1 MLDLAIVLPCL
12 NEADNLRGL
21 LPRIR
26 ETLSHIPAASAIYV
40 VDGGSRDAT
49 VAVAHELGAE
59 VLQQRGSGYGGA
71 IKTAFEDIEATYL
84 LTMDADF
91 SHHPVFIRYLYERRH
106 EAEIIIASRYV
117 PQGHAEM
124 HWTRKMLSGI
134 LNIVFRN
141 VLGMQALDL
150 SSGFRLYH
158 RKAIAKLNLEYETY
172 AVLQEILVKA
182 YCQGYQVR
190 EEPFHYLPRRH
201 GSTHARLIKFGIAYL
216 RALHSLWMLRN
227 SRESADYETRAFY
240 SWNLAER
247 RRQRKRYRILLESVS
262 DKQRILDVG
271 CGASQA
277 LNAIPQS
284 VGLDVLHQKLRFMRR
299 PGRLLANA
307 AATALPFADGTFEI
321 VIASGMLQSVQDT
334 EKALKEFARCL
345 ESGGILLTGIN
356 VNQRAIETTLA
367 AAGFEILERQPVTG
381 NELLVKARKQDI

>member
-40 VDGGSRDAT
+40 VDGGSTDDT
-49 VAVAHELGAE
+49 VAVARALGAQ

-124 HWTRKMLSGI
+124 HWTRKILSGI

-141 VLGMQALDL
+141 VLAMQALDL

-158 RKAIAKLNLEYETY
+158 RKAIARLNLEYETY

-182 YCQGYQVR
+182 YCRGYQVR

-201 GSTHARLIKFGIAYL
+201 GSTHARLLKFGIAYL

-227 SRESADYETRAFY
+227 SRDSADYETRAFY

-262 DKQRILDVG
+262 DKQRILVVG

-284 VGLDVLHQKLRFMRR
+284 VGVDVLHQKLRFMRR
-299 PGRLLANA
+299 PARLLANA

-321 VIASGMLQSVQDT
+321 VIASGMLSAAQDAG
-334 EKALKEFARCL
+334 KALKEFARCL
-345 ESGGILLTGIN
+345 ESGGILLAGIDA
-356 VNQRAIETTLA
+356 NQPAIQATLA
-367 AAGFEILERQPVTG
+367 ATGFEILERQPVAGGET
-381 NELLVKARKQDI
+381 LIKARKHDI